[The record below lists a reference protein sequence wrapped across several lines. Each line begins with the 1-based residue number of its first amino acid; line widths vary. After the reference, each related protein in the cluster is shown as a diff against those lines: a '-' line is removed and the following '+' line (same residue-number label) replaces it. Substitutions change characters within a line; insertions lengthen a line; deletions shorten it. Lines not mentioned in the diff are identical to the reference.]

1 MPGIGR
7 LDRRVRIEQ
16 PVVTRDSAFGSQ
28 QITWSLVATVWAQV
42 REVSQAERTADN
54 LRVATRTTTVTIRYR
69 PGVVPTMRLV
79 EDTRVLQIVGQPL
92 ERGRR
97 QWLDIQCEEFNG

>member
-1 MPGIGR
+1 MPAIGK

-16 PVVTRDSAFGSQ
+16 PVITRDPAYGSE

-42 REVSQAERTADN
+42 RENTQAERTADN
-54 LRVATRTTTVTIRYR
+54 LRVATRATTVTVRYR

-79 EDTRVLQIVGQPL
+79 QDTRVLQIVGVL

-97 QWLDIQCEEFNG
+97 QWLDIQCEDFDG